1 MLSGTMIEES
11 SRGPVPLDKE
21 VILFDGF
28 GITAS
33 DLVPPGTVAIM
44 FYGGEVQLVPVES
57 LRATIEQLGS
67 QNVEG
72 LSMAPSDFDKVEA
85 VIKRRSE
92 ESGIR

>member
-1 MLSGTMIEES
+1 M
-11 SRGPVPLDKE
+11 PLDKE
-21 VILFDGF
+21 VIIFDGF

-44 FYGGEVQLVPVES
+44 LLGGEVRLVPAER
-57 LRATIEQLGS
+57 LRATLDQLGR

-85 VIKRRSE
+85 VIKRRREDAEKS
-92 ESGIR
+92 